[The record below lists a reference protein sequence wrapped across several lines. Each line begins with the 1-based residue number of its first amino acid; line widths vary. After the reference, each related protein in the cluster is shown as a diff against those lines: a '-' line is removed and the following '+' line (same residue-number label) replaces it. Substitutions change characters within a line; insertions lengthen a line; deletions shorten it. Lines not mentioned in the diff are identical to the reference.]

1 MPKKTLVLLLVMWV
15 VMASAGEARAQEVS
29 WIRQFGTSGFDT
41 TGGIAGDSNHVY
53 VTGSVGFD
61 LAFPGLVSAGGVD
74 TFVRK
79 LDAAGA
85 DLWTTQ
91 FGTSGFDG
99 FSKVA
104 IVEGSLYVAGLTTRT
119 FEGQSSAGGDDIFI
133 RQYDLEGNSAW
144 TRQFG
149 TSGNDRALGI
159 TAHADGVYVFG
170 STTGVFPTQTSAGG
184 SDFFVAKLDFGG
196 SLLWVRQFGT
206 SSDDPAR
213 IFLGGIAVDYTGVYV
228 GSGVALA
235 LPGQTSVGDV
245 DAFLRKYDFHGNEL
259 WTTQFGTACRD
270 RVTAVAVHS
279 SGMYVAGGTFGEMA
293 NPFSPRCTNPQP
305 IHAGRLSSTFVQRR
319 TADGTVLWTQ
329 QYDDGSEGSSGL
341 PTGFSLARGLAVG
354 DTGVFVVSEAIR
366 AGNPGAL
373 DQIDPACPPVGPNEL
388 DIHVRMHG
396 LEGETIWTQLIGSTA
411 IESASDIT
419 VNATGVYV
427 AGTTGCQLAGQVSAG
442 SAGSADAVVIKLTP

>member
-1 MPKKTLVLLLVMWV
+1 MPKKTLVVLLVMWV

-29 WIRQFGTSGFDT
+29 WIRQFGTSGLDT

-61 LAFPGLVSAGGVD
+61 LALPGLVSAGGVD

-99 FSKVA
+99 VSKLA
-104 IVEGSLYVAGLTTRT
+104 IVEGSLYVAGLTTGT
-119 FEGQSSAGGDDIFI
+119 FEGQSSAGGEDIFI
-133 RQYDLEGNSAW
+133 RQYDLEGNSGW

-159 TAHADGVYVFG
+159 AAHADGVYVFG
-170 STTGVFPTQTSAGG
+170 DTTGVFPTQTSAGG

-206 SSDDPAR
+206 SGDDPGA

-228 GSGVALA
+228 GSGVPLA
-235 LPGQTSVGDV
+235 LPGQASVGDV
-245 DAFLRKYDFHGNEL
+245 DALLRKYDFNGNEL

-270 RVTAVAVHS
+270 RVTGVAVHS
-279 SGMYVAGGTFGEMA
+279 SGVYVAGGTFGEMA
-293 NPFSPRCTNPQP
+293 NPFSRRCTHPLP
-305 IHAGRLSSTFVQRR
+305 LSASQVPSTFVQRR

-329 QYDDGSEGSSGL
+329 QYDDGSEGSSGR
-341 PTGFSLARGLAVG
+341 PTGFSLAHGLAVG

-373 DQIDPACPPVGPNEL
+373 DQIDPACPPAGPNEL
-388 DIHVRMHG
+388 DIHVRAYG

-442 SAGSADAVVIKLTP
+442 SADAVVIKLTP